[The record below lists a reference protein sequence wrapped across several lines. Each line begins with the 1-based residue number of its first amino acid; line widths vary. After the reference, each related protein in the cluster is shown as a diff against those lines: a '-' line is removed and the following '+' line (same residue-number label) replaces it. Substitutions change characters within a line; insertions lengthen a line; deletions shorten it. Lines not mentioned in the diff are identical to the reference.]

1 MFTEPF
7 MQRALLA
14 AALLGPLCALLG
26 VFVTARRLAFFSDT
40 ISHGALTGI
49 ALGFWFGIAEPTWP
63 MLVFSL
69 ASAAFILWL
78 KEKTP
83 LAMDTI
89 MALILSGSVATGVII
104 LARLQTSPGKLHQ
117 YLFGDILLIDSSD
130 VWLAAAVTV
139 AVGVWYFSQLSAL
152 ALITAQEDMAHVCG
166 IKVRFLNYAFVFV
179 LAIVVALTIRL
190 LGIILVTSL
199 LVIPAAAA
207 RNLSCNLRQ
216 QVSFS
221 VIAGFGG
228 AVGGTLLAY
237 QFSVPCGAAI
247 VMTSIGLF
255 MLTLAVRLIFGA
267 RLFGRVSG

>member
-14 AALLGPLCALLG
+14 AALLGPVCALLG

-49 ALGFWFGIAEPTWP
+49 ALGFCFGITEPTGP
-63 MLVFSL
+63 MLLFSL
-69 ASAAFILWL
+69 ISAAFILWL

-89 MALILSGSVATGVII
+89 MALLLSGSVATGVII
-104 LARLQTSPGKLHQ
+104 LSRLQTRPGDLHQ
-117 YLFGDILLIDSSD
+117 YLFGDILLIDAGD

-139 AVGVWYFSQLSAL
+139 GVFIWYFSQLSAL
-152 ALITAQEDMAHVCG
+152 ALITAQEDMAQVCG
-166 IKVRFLNYAFVFV
+166 IKVRALNYGFVFV

-216 QVSFS
+216 QVILSL
-221 VIAGFGG
+221 IAGLLGT
-228 AVGGTLLAY
+228 VGGTMLSFQL
-237 QFSVPCGAAI
+237 SVPCGAAI
-247 VMTSIGLF
+247 VITSIGLF
-255 MLTLAVRLIFGA
+255 LLTLAVRLTFGA
-267 RLFGRVSG
+267 RLFGRVHG